1 MTKPKKIG
9 IVLLTAGAVLVI
21 AALLLFSHN
30 RAEDRRAGES
40 AEETLRLVE
49 AAMAERGTNGETGTT
64 PAPGDSEPD
73 AAATATNAPGAS
85 ASPGAA
91 AAGTETG
98 SGGLPAPPAL
108 DMPTVRSGAYD
119 YIGYLLIFRATISRC
134 PSRQRGASPRWKF
147 PPAATP
153 AACTTII
160 SS

>member
-49 AAMAERGTNGETGTT
+49 AAMAERETNGETGTT
-64 PAPGDSEPD
+64 PAPGDGEPD
-73 AAATATNAPGAS
+73 AAAPAPNAPGAA

-98 SGGLPAPPAL
+98 GNTAL
-108 DMPTVRSGAYD
+108 VNTYVPDNGDVDATTYATDSKTGVAFAIVAHGWPD
-119 YIGYLLIFRATISRC
+119 LYLGQRDQRHR
-134 PSRQRGASPRWKF
+134 RQR
-147 PPAATP
+147 
-153 AACTTII
+153 
-160 SS
+160 